1 MRLSII
7 PLLLATCR
15 AGTLSF
21 LPDEPQLTFAYS
33 TPGPND
39 ENWVGVYRAS
49 HGGPVE
55 EKFVEESLAWN
66 YAAKGNGTVRVEAGT
81 LTPGEYT
88 AFLLARDG
96 YEWLAEPVNVSVA
109 FAEGPVRFLLEQ
121 VVVRNV
127 RVGERFEEKV
137 GGFRAGGGKG
147 EGVFSKVEGDEW
159 VDVSREGV
167 VSGTPGVVGNGEVVV
182 EVAVGEASAR
192 MQVVIPV
199 KPAEGLLVD
208 ELRVMSWN
216 LWHGGTQVKGFHE
229 KQLRFLAASGADIV
243 GMQETTGG
251 HATRLGEALGWYS
264 WQGPMSVGAVSRYP
278 IVDAGTAAGE
288 RAGWVRVDVGG
299 REVVVWIVHLGYD
312 PYGPYDFC
320 FNNMT
325 VEEVMVR
332 EGESGRTGQ
341 IKEVVSAMGE
351 DLKGEKPVF
360 LVGDFNAPSHLD
372 WVDGLEEEHCGQG
385 LVRWATSVEPTE
397 VGGMVDS
404 FRTVHPDP
412 KARPG
417 VTWSPVFVENEGR
430 REPMDRIDFVYF
442 RSGQGVEVLGSEE
455 LVVGEPK
462 PIPGHGENEWT
473 SDHKAVLT
481 VFSLGKGLG
490 DCRRSP
496 SGG

>member
-1 MRLSII
+1 MRLSIT

-33 TPGPND
+33 TPESN
-39 ENWVGVYRAS
+39 EKNWVSVYRAS

-55 EKFVEESLAWN
+55 EKFVEESLTWS
-66 YAAKGNGTVRVEAGT
+66 YAKSGNGTVQVEAGT
-81 LTPGEYT
+81 LTPGMYT
-88 AFLLARDG
+88 AFFLARDG

-109 FAEGPVRFLLEQ
+109 FAEGPVRF
-121 VVVRNV
+121 VVEDVVSRNV
-127 RVGERFEEKV
+127 RVGERFEIKV

-147 EGVFSKVEGDEW
+147 EGVFSKVGGDEW
-159 VDVSREGV
+159 VSVSRGGV
-167 VSGTPGVVGNGEVVV
+167 VSGTAGEVGTGEFVVEVVV
-182 EVAVGEASAR
+182 GESSAR
-192 MQVVIPV
+192 MRVVIPV
-199 KPAEGLLVD
+199 KPAEGVLVE

-216 LWHGGTQVKGFHE
+216 LWHGGTQVSGFHE
-229 KQLRFLAASGADIV
+229 KQLRFLAGSGADVV
-243 GMQETTGG
+243 GLQETTGG

-278 IVDAGTAAGE
+278 IVDSGTAAGE

-320 FNNMT
+320 FDKMT
-325 VEEVMVR
+325 VEEVLVR
-332 EGESGRTGQ
+332 EGKSGRTGQ
-341 IKEVVSAMGE
+341 VKEVVEAMGQ
-351 DLKGEKPVF
+351 DLKGERPVF

-372 WVDGLEEEHCGQG
+372 WVDGLEGEHCGQG
-385 LVRWATSVEPTE
+385 LVRWPTSVEPTE

-404 FRTVHPDP
+404 FRVVHPDP
-412 KARPG
+412 KDRPG

-442 RSGQGVEVLGSEE
+442 RPREGVEFLGSEE
-455 LVVGEPK
+455 LVVGEPR

-481 VFSLGKGLG
+481 VFALGEG
-490 DCRRSP
+490 
-496 SGG
+496 SG